1 MSDQTL
7 AAVKKIKGVT
17 RNLSDC
23 IDLLW
28 MLELKKQKGMAVTQ
42 NVVDDDMKKLQSQ
55 AKVMQDKL
63 TEMVGGI
70 KLDGPGPEGSNAAAG
85 GEGFDV
91 GHFDKDKAE
100 AAALATLDSIPF
112 NMNPFFWNK
121 FPITSSQVG
130 FDWIQ
135 SLQGLI

>member
-1 MSDQTL
+1 MDVLLAQFSTAVAMTDQTL

-70 KLDGPGPEGSNAAAG
+70 KLDSPGPEGSNAGAG
-85 GEGFDV
+85 LEGLDM
-91 GHFDKDKAE
+91 GHFDKGKAE

-112 NMNPFFWNK
+112 NMNPFF
-121 FPITSSQVG
+121 
-130 FDWIQ
+130 
-135 SLQGLI
+135 